1 MNDKPR
7 WGIVGTGLIA
17 RAFARDLLLDG
28 HTLTAVGSRARHTA
42 DAFARE
48 FGLQT
53 AHPSYEALAE
63 DADVDI
69 VYVATPH
76 TQHHANAALA
86 LRSGKHV
93 LVEKPFTINAAQARD
108 LIELARARSL
118 VVLEAMWTRWLPH
131 MARIRE
137 IIADGVLG
145 PVQSMH
151 ADHSQ
156 LLPADPA
163 HRLNDPELGG
173 GALLDLGVYP
183 VSFASQLFGPPE
195 TVQAV
200 ATLTPAGVDGHV
212 AALLSYPAG
221 AIATF
226 QSASTMRGP
235 NTATVTGTRGRI
247 EIDAVW
253 YSPTSFRVYDG
264 VNTLVESY
272 PRPQISGR
280 GMQFQAREM
289 EELVRRGQLSS
300 DMLPAEETIAVMDT
314 LDRIRGLIGVR
325 YPGE

>member
-7 WGIVGTGLIA
+7 WGIVGTGGIA
-17 RAFARDLLLDG
+17 RAFARDLVLDG
-28 HTLTAVGSRARHTA
+28 HTLTAVGSRAQHTA

-48 FGLQT
+48 FGAPT
-53 AHPSYEALAE
+53 AHPSYEALAA
-63 DADVDI
+63 DPDVDI
-69 VYVATPH
+69 MYVATPH
-76 TQHHANAALA
+76 PLHHANAALA

-108 LIELARARSL
+108 LVELAKENSL
-118 VVLEAMWTRWLPH
+118 VILEAMWTRWLPH
-131 MARIRE
+131 MARIKD

-145 PVQSMH
+145 EVRSMH

-163 HRLNDPELGG
+163 HRLNAPELGG

-195 TVQAV
+195 RVRAA
-200 ATLTPAGVDGHV
+200 ATLTPTGVDGHV
-212 AALLSYPAG
+212 AAVLSYPAG

-226 QSASTMRGP
+226 QAASTMRGP

-253 YSPTSFRVYDG
+253 YSPASFRVYDSH
-264 VNTLVESY
+264 NALVESY
-272 PRPQISGR
+272 QRPEITGR

-289 EELVRRGQLSS
+289 ENLVRRGQLSS
-300 DMLPAEETIAVMDT
+300 DALPAGETVSIMDT
-314 LDRIRGLIGVR
+314 LDRIRDLIGVR